1 MSLNT
6 TKLAALAA
14 TVSVAL
20 AGLPAAVAA
29 KATTTGTHTVTK
41 TAYVYKKPQVGF
53 QGTMFKGN
61 TFKVERL
68 SPSGKWA
75 YGMGYGSYKRHGWI
89 SVDVLTKK

>member
-6 TKLAALAA
+6 NKLAALAA
-14 TVSVAL
+14 AATVAL
-20 AGLPAAVAA
+20 AGVPAAAAA
-29 KATTTGTHTVTK
+29 KATTTGKHTVTE

-75 YGMGYGSYKRHGWI
+75 YGMGYGKYKRHGWI
-89 SVDVLTKK
+89 RVDVLTK

>member
-20 AGLPAAVAA
+20 AGVPAAAAA
-29 KATTTGTHTVTK
+29 KATTTGKHTVTK

-61 TFKVERL
+61 TFKVERF

-75 YGMGYGSYKRHGWI
+75 YGMGYGSFKRHGWI
-89 SVDVLTKK
+89 SVDALTK